1 MSSQICPKC
10 SLQSSSAMTFCT
22 DCGTSLPAMSTFSP
36 QPAPTVFV
44 SAVPTS
50 PHNPAPPNFSTPRNF
65 SAPKKSNAAK
75 ILLAVA
81 GGGFLLLLAVGMVG
95 AGVLYFAVYEDS
107 SETRIYVANSN
118 SKPLADKNS
127 NVAPRNEA
135 RTIDD
140 FARSEVGGY
149 KVTNT
154 LSGNPSAD
162 GFAGAVEEKQYKY
175 ADGGGI
181 FAIHYTIARYTTPAD
196 AQQALRDSI
205 ANYKKLGI
213 KTTDISDANDN
224 DGQLVGISADMFA
237 KSGLMSRL
245 WTKDEFFIRI
255 LGDRKNVDSF
265 FAAH

>member
-1 MSSQICPKC
+1 MSSQICSKC
-10 SLQSSSAMTFCT
+10 SLQNSSAMTFCT

-50 PHNPAPPNFSTPRNF
+50 PHNPAAANFSTP
-65 SAPKKSNAAK
+65 PKKSNAAK

-118 SKPLADKNS
+118 SKPLANKNS
-127 NVAPRNEA
+127 NAASRNKA
-135 RTIDD
+135 RTIED
-140 FARSEVGGY
+140 FVRSEVGNY

-175 ADGGGI
+175 ADGGT
-181 FAIHYTIARYTTPAD
+181 FAIHYTIARYATPAD

-213 KTTDISDANDN
+213 KTTDITDANDN

-237 KSGLMSRL
+237 KSGLMSRF